1 MEPIEF
7 WKMSGT
13 GNDFILIDNR
23 KGLVK
28 EDDMS
33 RLVLRSCRRRE
44 SVGADG
50 VIFVTDSKEYDF
62 GWRYFNADGG
72 EVDMCG
78 NGGRCV
84 SRFAYLKGIAGSEMT
99 FETRVGPISA
109 QVEGRVVKVLMPE
122 PRNEMMDVDLALL
135 PGWISCDFVNTG
147 VPHVVVQVAGL
158 ENHPVVEQGREIRY
172 HKRFSPKGTN
182 ANFMTIMGP
191 DELAV
196 RTYERGVEDETL
208 ACGTGAI
215 ASALMAYRR
224 GMVSSPVRVHTRGG
238 EILTIHLNSGGI
250 GDRTGERVWLQGNTS
265 VIYMATLHDEAI

>member
-13 GNDFILIDNR
+13 GNDFIIIDNR
-23 KGLVK
+23 SGLIK
-28 EDDMS
+28 EQDMGH
-33 RLVLRSCRRRE
+33 LVARSCRRRE

-50 VIFVTDSKEYDF
+50 VIFVTESKEYDF
-62 GWRYFNADGG
+62 GWRFFNADGG

-84 SRFAYLKGIAGSEMT
+84 SRFAYLKGIAGSRMT

-109 QVEGRVVKVLMPE
+109 NVEGRVVKVLMPQ
-122 PRNEMMDVDLALL
+122 PHNETMDVDMNHLSD
-135 PGWISCDFVNTG
+135 WISCDFVNTG
-147 VPHVVVQVAGL
+147 VPHLVVQVADL
-158 ENHPVVEQGREIRY
+158 EDHPVIAQGREIRY
-172 HKRFSPKGTN
+172 HKRFSPDGTN
-182 ANFMTIMGP
+182 ANFMTVTGR
-191 DELAV
+191 DEVAV

-215 ASALMAYRR
+215 AAALMAYRR
-224 GMVSSPVRVHTRGG
+224 GRVSSPVRVHTRGG
-238 EILTIHLNSGGI
+238 EILTIHLNRKGMGE
-250 GDRTGERVWLQGNTS
+250 GTGERVWLQGNTS